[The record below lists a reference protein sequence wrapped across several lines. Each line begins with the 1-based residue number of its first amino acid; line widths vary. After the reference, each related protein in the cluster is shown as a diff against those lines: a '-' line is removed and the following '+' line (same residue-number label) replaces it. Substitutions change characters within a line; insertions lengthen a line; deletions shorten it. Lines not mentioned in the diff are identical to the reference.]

1 MPIPCCSGKRIGQ
14 KHLFPWYNGDYFHNE
29 GYFRRERIPIFTV
42 LLVDDEPLVL
52 EGLAFMIDWESHGF
66 RICGEACDGEEAL
79 NRIQELSPDLVVLD
93 ISMPVMDGLQLV
105 EHCTK
110 VLNVPCRFI
119 ILSGHDDFA
128 FAQKAMTCG
137 VLDYWLKPI
146 DVEEIN
152 ATLGKLSKEWSHPGR
167 EEAGSPP
174 AALPL
179 AAAWTVLDADDPLFA
194 AEDSL
199 LLAIQ
204 AGDGTAIDEAAGR
217 LCSQMEL
224 SFRGDRE
231 ASKAFLSNV
240 LLELIWKVMEGEM
253 TSPAPDDEHALSLPV
268 LPNRPERWP
277 DILASFARETVE
289 QLTRQKAMTGPVG
302 EAARIIRE
310 RYREPL
316 QLQAVAKMLHFQP
329 AYLGQL
335 FKKQT
340 GMSFLDYVH
349 RTRIEASRRLL
360 RRTDLKIADVA
371 RTVGYA
377 DPEQFAAKFKQWM
390 DMPPSQ
396 YKNG

>member
-1 MPIPCCSGKRIGQ
+1 MHPS
-14 KHLFPWYNGDYFHNE
+14 LWYNEDYFW
-29 GYFRRERIPIFTV
+29 RERIPIFTV

-52 EGLAFMIDWESHGF
+52 EGLTFMIDWESHGF

-79 NRIQELSPDLVVLD
+79 NRIQELNPDLVVLD
-93 ISMPVMDGLQLV
+93 ISMPVMDGLQLI

-110 VLNVPCRFI
+110 ALNVPSRFI
-119 ILSGHDDFA
+119 VLSGHDDFA
-128 FAQKAMTCG
+128 FAQKALTCG

-152 ATLGKLSKEWSHPGR
+152 ATLGKLGKEWSHPNE
-167 EEAGSPP
+167 EEAVPTHTLST
-174 AALPL
+174 
-179 AAAWTVLDADDPLFA
+179 AWTVPDADDPLFA

-204 AGDGTAIDEAAGR
+204 AGDLSVIDEAAGR
-217 LCSQMEL
+217 LCSQVER
-224 SFRGDRE
+224 SFKGDRE

-253 TSPAPDDEHALSLPV
+253 TNPAPDDEHTLSLPV

-277 DILASFARETVE
+277 DILASFARETMK

-310 RYREPL
+310 RYCEPL